1 MSTPNNQAGI
11 PGGGL
16 FNEIYAAHYRQ
27 GSAGGPRF
35 RTELGTWRHDQPVNP
50 DDYAYDDELGC
61 GAGCA
66 LAAVIFAVLVF
77 VLPDHVQGFWLLV
90 AFIALPI
97 LGWKYGKKLILDR
110 RNRQRNQR
118 LDTEHARKQAKSAA
132 PDPLEPPA
140 SETYPS
146 LYKGQD
152 RVDLGTLKQQ
162 CMSVY
167 EHMNRTGN
175 VPNYV
180 DTSVAGFSNY
190 FGAACEVTSAK
201 SLRAVAGCFVVND
214 IAIAKP
220 DGRVTANIDHLA
232 CFPSDGTTV
241 MVDSKFW
248 SKPPTFTRR
257 SGLTRVEPD
266 GDHARA
272 VSTCI
277 YEAMFLPTPPLAI
290 VFAVR
295 GKAAASLREPVS
307 VDFYPDFEY
316 DGDYVMKAVPLPVIF
331 VDHAKVGQV
340 VSDIRQGR
348 SVAGAIARPSG
359 RTNVMALANPTV
371 VGDNTLTPTTRL
383 DFGDAPGQG
392 Y

>member
-35 RTELGTWRHDQPVNP
+35 RTDLGQWRHDQPVNQ
-50 DDYAYDDELGC
+50 DHYADDDELGC

-77 VLPDHVQGFWLLV
+77 VLPKFMDGFWLLV
-90 AFIALPI
+90 AFIVLP
-97 LGWKYGKKLILDR
+97 LVGWKYGKKLVLDR
-110 RNRQRNQR
+110 RNRERNQR
-118 LDTEHARKQAKSAA
+118 LEAERARKQAASAA

-162 CMSVY
+162 CRDVVEYMD
-167 EHMNRTGN
+167 RTGN
-175 VPNYV
+175 VPDYV

-190 FGAACEVTSAK
+190 FGAACEVTTARA
-201 SLRAVAGCFVVND
+201 LRSIPGCVVVND
-214 IAIAKP
+214 IAITKP
-220 DGRVTANIDHLA
+220 GGHVTANIDHLA
-232 CFPSDGTTV
+232 GFPDNGTTV

-248 SKPPTFTRR
+248 STPPTFTRR
-257 SGLTRVEPD
+257 GGATHVD
-266 GDHARA
+266 AHGDHARA
-272 VSTCI
+272 VSTCL
-277 YEAMFLPTPPLAI
+277 YEASFLPAPPLAI

-295 GKAAASLREPVS
+295 GKAAALLREPVS
-307 VDFYPDFEY
+307 VDFYPDFGY
-316 DGDYVMKAVPLPVIF
+316 DDNVEVKMVPFPVIF
-331 VDHAKVGQV
+331 VDHAKLAGVI
-340 VSDIRQGR
+340 SDIRQGR
-348 SVAGAIARPSG
+348 SVGGAIARPAG
-359 RTNVMALANPTV
+359 RTDVMALTGQTR

-383 DFGDAPGQG
+383 DFWD
-392 Y
+392 

>member
-16 FNEIYAAHYRQ
+16 FNDIYAAHYKQ
-27 GSAGGPRF
+27 GSKNIPRF
-35 RTELGTWRHDQPVNP
+35 RTELGTWRHDQPINP

-61 GAGCA
+61 GTGCA
-66 LAAVIFAVLVF
+66 VMAGIFFLLVF
-77 VLPDHVQGFWLLV
+77 VLPDYVQGFWLLV

-118 LDTEHARKQAKSAA
+118 LDAEHARKQATSAA
-132 PDPLEPPA
+132 PDPLEPP
-140 SETYPS
+140 SDETYPS
-146 LYKGQD
+146 LFKNQD
-152 RVDLGTLKQQ
+152 RVDLGTLKHQ
-162 CMSVY
+162 CTVVY
-167 EHMNRTGN
+167 EHMQRTGN
-175 VPNYV
+175 VPDYV

-190 FGAACEVTSAK
+190 FGAACEVTTAK
-201 SLRAVAGCFVVND
+201 ALRAVDGCFVVND

-232 CFPSDGTTV
+232 CFPSEGTAV

-257 SGLTRVEPD
+257 NGITQVEPD

-272 VSTCI
+272 VSTCV
-277 YEAMFLPTPPLAI
+277 YEASFLPTPPLAI

-307 VDFYPDFEY
+307 VDVYPEFDY
-316 DGDYVMKAVPLPVIF
+316 DGNMTMKHVAMPVIF
-331 VDHAKVGQV
+331 VDHAKIGQV

-348 SVAGAIARPSG
+348 SVSGAIARPTG
-359 RTNVMALANPTV
+359 RTDVMALANPTV
-371 VGDNTLTPTTRL
+371 VGDNRLTPTTKL
-383 DFGDAPGQG
+383 DF
-392 Y
+392 

>member
-1 MSTPNNQAGI
+1 MTTPNNQAGI

-27 GSAGGPRF
+27 GSTNIPRF
-35 RTELGTWRHDQPVNP
+35 RTELGTWRHDQPINP
-50 DDYAYDDELGC
+50 DHYAYDDELGC

-66 LAAVIFAVLVF
+66 LVAVIFAVLVF
-77 VLPDHVQGFWLLV
+77 VLPDYVQGFWLLV

-118 LDTEHARKQAKSAA
+118 LDTEHVRKQATSAA

-167 EHMNRTGN
+167 EHMQRTGN
-175 VPNYV
+175 VPDYV

-190 FGAACEVTSAK
+190 FGAACEVTTAK
-201 SLRAVAGCFVVND
+201 ALRSIPGCVVVND

-232 CFPSDGTTV
+232 CFPDNGTTV

-248 SKPPTFTRR
+248 SKPPTFTHNG
-257 SGLTRVEPD
+257 SITSVDPHGE
-266 GDHARA
+266 HARA

-277 YEAMFLPTPPLAI
+277 YEASFLPTPPLAI

-295 GKAAASLREPVS
+295 GKASASLREPVS
-307 VDFYPDFEY
+307 VDLYPDFDY
-316 DGDYVMKAVPLPVIF
+316 DGNAKMKTVPFPVIF
-331 VDHAKVGQV
+331 VDHAKLAGVVG
-340 VSDIRQGR
+340 DIRQGR
-348 SVAGAIARPSG
+348 SVAGAIARPAG
-359 RTNVMALANPTV
+359 RTDVLALTGQTR

>member
-16 FNEIYAAHYRQ
+16 FNDIYAAHYRQ
-27 GSAGGPRF
+27 GSKNIPRF
-35 RTELGTWRHDQPVNP
+35 RTDLGMRRHDQPINP
-50 DDYAYDDELGC
+50 DHYADDDELGC

-66 LAAVIFAVLVF
+66 IAAVIFAVLVF
-77 VLPDHVQGFWLLV
+77 VLPDYVHGFWLFV

-97 LGWKYGKKLILDR
+97 VGWKYGKKLILDR
-110 RNRQRNQR
+110 RNKQRNQR
-118 LDTEHARKQAKSAA
+118 LESERARKQAASAA
-132 PDPLEPPA
+132 PDPLEAPA

-146 LYKGQD
+146 LYKNQD

-167 EHMNRTGN
+167 GHMQRTGN
-175 VPNYV
+175 VPDYV

-190 FGAACEVTSAK
+190 FGAACEVTTAK
-201 SLRAVAGCFVVND
+201 TLRSIPGCVVVND

-232 CFPSDGTTV
+232 CFPSEGTSV

-257 SGLTRVEPD
+257 NGLTQVEPD

-272 VSTCI
+272 VSTCV
-277 YEAMFLPTPPLAI
+277 YEASFLPTPPLAI

-307 VDFYPDFEY
+307 VDLYPDFDY
-316 DGDYVMKAVPLPVIF
+316 DGNAKMKTVPFPVIF

-348 SVAGAIARPSG
+348 SVAGTVARPSG
-359 RTNVMALANPTV
+359 RTNVMALANPTM
-371 VGDNTLTPTTRL
+371 VGDNRLTPTTRL
-383 DFGDAPGQG
+383 DFGDVPAQG
-392 Y
+392 F